1 MMRSQGQSSSCSHP
15 SQTTTAASDLAMY
28 PKGESSLV
36 GSSPGGPKSQPFYV
50 PDAQALFLGEFYHA
64 SAQAGLA

>member
-1 MMRSQGQSSSCSHP
+1 
-15 SQTTTAASDLAMY
+15 MY